1 MMIELAPKDYHKAL
15 DLVRQI
21 QINTM
26 FAEAV
31 LEQQITGH
39 VYVDCIENPCT
50 FYVVHSYGMSL
61 LFGDAGIE
69 SFTNKLYDYITNQSA
84 TREQVEWL
92 QADPGGEWSGIVD
105 GMLSFHNSELKKC
118 DLPSGGFEEKRIM
131 RNTRVNF
138 TFDHD
143 AYQQAKQKF
152 PRHSEPVIRI
162 TPKQFLTQTGAV
174 IPRHFWRD
182 EEHFA
187 TEGVGYALLRDGETA
202 SSAFSS
208 CRTGNQLEIGI
219 ETAEAYRGNG
229 YAVSVC
235 SALIEY
241 CLDHD
246 LEPVWACRLENEGSY
261 YLAQKLGFRPSVTLP
276 YYRLPV

>member
-1 MMIELAPKDYHKAL
+1 MIELAPKDYHKAL

-92 QADPGGEWSGIVD
+92 QADPGE
-105 GMLSFHNSELKKC
+105 N
-118 DLPSGGFEEKRIM
+118 
-131 RNTRVNF
+131 
-138 TFDHD
+138 
-143 AYQQAKQKF
+143 
-152 PRHSEPVIRI
+152 
-162 TPKQFLTQTGAV
+162 GA
-174 IPRHFWRD
+174 
-182 EEHFA
+182 
-187 TEGVGYALLRDGETA
+187 G
-202 SSAFSS
+202 
-208 CRTGNQLEIGI
+208 
-219 ETAEAYRGNG
+219 
-229 YAVSVC
+229 
-235 SALIEY
+235 
-241 CLDHD
+241 
-246 LEPVWACRLENEGSY
+246 
-261 YLAQKLGFRPSVTLP
+261 
-276 YYRLPV
+276 